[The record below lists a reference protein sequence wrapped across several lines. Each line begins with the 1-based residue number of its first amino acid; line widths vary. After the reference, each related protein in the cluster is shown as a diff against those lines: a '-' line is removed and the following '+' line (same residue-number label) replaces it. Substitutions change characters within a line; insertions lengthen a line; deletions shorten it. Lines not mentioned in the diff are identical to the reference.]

1 MSTDYER
8 PWANRW
14 LFVFYLALLVWA
26 PIPLGSN
33 RPWAWAILELWVF
46 ALAIWWLLEFARGKT
61 QLSQA
66 LKGAWPALLCAS
78 LWLVYVWLQL
88 LPLPP
93 ALLQALSPEAAR
105 AHVAAAWPAAA
116 SAAPLTLDRYGTLD
130 GALKSGAYVAF
141 FALSLALLDRQG
153 RIAAAAY
160 TPVISGFAQA
170 MYAGLTALS
179 EGGASAHGSFANRDH
194 LAGYL
199 VMCLSLG
206 LGLLISNLTGD
217 VSRSWK
223 QFFRNIVAWIL
234 SPRMLLRLM
243 LVVMVTALVL
253 THSRMGNTSFFVSL
267 LVAGAIGLLL
277 AKRATKSMVVLIAS
291 LVVIDIFIVGAYF
304 GVQKVLDRIEQTTM
318 QTEDRDEVAT
328 DAIQMWKDYPVFG
341 SGLGSFHV
349 VFPRYSQQD
358 LGALFTHAHN
368 DYLQFAS
375 ETGVVGISLL
385 GVLVLSSLMAA
396 LRAQVARRDPLM
408 RGLSFGAMMAIIAL
422 GMHSSVDFNLQ
433 IPANALTFVLLLAF
447 AWISLYHR
455 YDGESQAEPGSRG
468 AGVPGRG
475 IGSRPNRSSRH
486 GSRYRS
492 RGHPSR

>member
-1 MSTDYER
+1 MSTNHAR
-8 PWANRW
+8 PAANRG
-14 LFVFYLALLVWA
+14 LYILYLAPIVWA

-33 RPWAWAILELWVF
+33 RPWGWAILELWVF
-46 ALAIWWLLEFARGKT
+46 ALAIWWLLDFARGKT

-116 SAAPLTLDRYGTLD
+116 SAAPLTLDQYGTLA
-130 GALKSGAYVAF
+130 GALKSAAYVAF
-141 FALSLALLDRQG
+141 FALSLALLDRPG
-153 RIAAAAY
+153 RIAIAAY
-160 TPVISGFAQA
+160 ILVISGFAQA

-179 EGGASAHGSFANRDH
+179 EGGESAHGSFANRDH

-234 SPRMLLRLM
+234 SPKMLLRLA
-243 LVVMVTALVL
+243 LVVMVIALVL

-267 LVAGAIGLLL
+267 LVTGAIGLLL

-291 LVVIDIFIVGAYF
+291 LIVIDIFIVGAYF
-304 GVQKVLDRIEQTTM
+304 GVQKVIDRIGETKIE
-318 QTEDRDEVAT
+318 TENRGDIAV
-328 DAIQMWKDYPVFG
+328 DAFRMWQDYPVFG
-341 SGLGSFHV
+341 SGLGSFQV

-358 LGALFTHAHN
+358 LGALYTHTHN
-368 DYLQFAS
+368 DYLEFAS
-375 ETGVVGISLL
+375 ETGIVGISLL
-385 GVLVLSSLMAA
+385 GLLVLSSLLAA

-422 GMHSSVDFNLQ
+422 GMHSTVDFNLQ
-433 IPANALTFVLLLAF
+433 IPANALTFMLLLAF

-455 YDGESQAEPGSRG
+455 YDGEAPAESGSRRT
-468 AGVPGRG
+468 GVPDRG
-475 IGSRPNRSSRH
+475 IGSGPNQSSRR

-492 RGHPSR
+492 RGRPSR

>member
-1 MSTDYER
+1 MSTDSLR
-8 PWANRW
+8 PAANRW
-14 LFVFYLALLVWA
+14 LFAGYLALLAWA

-33 RPWAWAILELWVF
+33 RPWAWALLEMWVF
-46 ALAIWWLLEFARGKT
+46 ALAIWWLLDFARGKT
-61 QLSQA
+61 RPGPA
-66 LKGAWPALLCAS
+66 LKAARPALLSAA
-78 LWLVYVWLQL
+78 LWLAYVWLQL
-88 LPLPP
+88 VPLPLE
-93 ALLQALSPEAAR
+93 LLQLLSPEAAR
-105 AHVAAAWPAAA
+105 AHAAAPALAPG
-116 SAAPLTLDRYGTLD
+116 AAPLTLDQYGTLS
-130 GALKSGAYVAF
+130 GALKSAAYVAF
-141 FALSLALLDRQG
+141 FALSLALLDRPA

-253 THSRMGNTSFFVSL
+253 TRSRMGNTSFFVSL

-455 YDGESQAEPGSRG
+455 YDGESQAEPGSQG

-475 IGSRPNRSSRH
+475 IGSRPNRSSRR
-486 GSRYRS
+486 GSLYRS

>member
-1 MSTDYER
+1 MSIAYTR
-8 PWANRW
+8 PAASRW
-14 LFVFYLALLVWA
+14 LFALYLALIVWA
-26 PIPLGSN
+26 PVPLGSN

-46 ALAIWWLLEFARGKT
+46 ALTVWWLLDFVRGRARLGP
-61 QLSQA
+61 A
-66 LKGAWPALLCAS
+66 FKGAWPALLCAA
-78 LWLVYVWLQL
+78 LWLAYVWLQL
-88 LPLPP
+88 VPLPLE
-93 ALLQALSPEAAR
+93 LLQALSPEAAR
-105 AHVAAAWPAAA
+105 AHAAAAWPVAA
-116 SAAPLTLDRYGTLD
+116 SAAPLTLDQSGTLG
-130 GALKSGAYVAF
+130 GALKSAAYVAF
-141 FALSLALLDRQG
+141 FALSLALLDRHG
-153 RIAAAAY
+153 RIAIAAY
-160 TPVISGFAQA
+160 TLVISGFGQA
-170 MYAGLTALS
+170 MYGGLASLS
-179 EGGASAHGSFANRDH
+179 ELGAPAHGSFVNRNNF
-194 LAGYL
+194 AAYL
-199 VMCLSLG
+199 VMCLSVG
-206 LGLLISNLTGD
+206 LGLLISELTGE

-223 QFFRNIVAWIL
+223 QFFRNVIAWIL
-234 SPRMLLRLM
+234 STRMLLRLA
-243 LVVMVTALVL
+243 LVVMVIALVL

-455 YDGESQAEPGSRG
+455 YDGESQAEPGSQG

-475 IGSRPNRSSRH
+475 ISSRPNRSSRR

-492 RGHPSR
+492 RGRPSR